1 MYPSVEC
8 VVKCRMG
15 TRTQARKAGGL
26 LRGCEIDVSKVVDVS
41 ACLRACGEW
50 KAYGCVES

>member
-15 TRTQARKAGGL
+15 TKTQARKAGGL